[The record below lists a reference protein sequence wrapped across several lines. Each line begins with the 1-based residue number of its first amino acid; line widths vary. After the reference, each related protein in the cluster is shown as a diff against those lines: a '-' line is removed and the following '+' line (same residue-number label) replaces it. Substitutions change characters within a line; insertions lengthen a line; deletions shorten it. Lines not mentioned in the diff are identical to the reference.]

1 MPWLP
6 WVPWVPWDILTFTRF
21 VFVCREVPEHRRVPG
36 ADEGRVLPGLGRAA
50 CGQQERQGPG
60 DSLPEHRAEGS
71 PDQCTLKRAIREETG
86 YRLEDTGNRRVES
99 RKCTGENRK

>member
-1 MPWLP
+1 MPWLPWVP

-50 CGQQERQGPG
+50 CGQQERQGRWR
-60 DSLPEHRAEGS
+60 LPPRTS
-71 PDQCTLKRAIREETG
+71 C
-86 YRLEDTGNRRVES
+86 RR
-99 RKCTGENRK
+99 